1 MFTNSLDII
10 ALSFLLGYENRQ
22 LFVSGL
28 LKLRTLTRKQSKYV
42 ETNLDQVYW
51 PIIIKI
57 CLIFRSNEPKNWF
70 LFAIFRFG
78 LSQFS
83 KSVQGMTE
91 FGSVGYFFGKFSKNL
106 LQLDRFI
113 APEVP
118 CILYFIKVVEVVSE
132 IRLYY
137 VCRRYIVKAVN
148 LLFKQK
154 SRNLFLQC
162 H

>member
-57 CLIFRSNEPKNWF
+57 CLIFRLNEPKNWF

-83 KSVQGMTE
+83 KSVPGMTE

-106 LQLDRFI
+106 LQIDRFI

-118 CILYFIKVVEVVSE
+118 CILYFIKIVELVSK
-132 IRLYY
+132 IKIILYMSQVY
-137 VCRRYIVKAVN
+137 CQSGELAVKT
-148 LLFKQK
+148 KK
-154 SRNLFLQC
+154 P
-162 H
+162 